1 MSVNYEN
8 RVFVSD
14 SLLKQINVFEFD
26 KNLVEFRKMN
36 EIQMEDH
43 PDNIHV
49 DIKTKEYYIGT
60 VSKTIDFLN
69 Y

>member
-49 DIKTKEYYIGT
+49 DIKTK
-60 VSKTIDFLN
+60 
-69 Y
+69 